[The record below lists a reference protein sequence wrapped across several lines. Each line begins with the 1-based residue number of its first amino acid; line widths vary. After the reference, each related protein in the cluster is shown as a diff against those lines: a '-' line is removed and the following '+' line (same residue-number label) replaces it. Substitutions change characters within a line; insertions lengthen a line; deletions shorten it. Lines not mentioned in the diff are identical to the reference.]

1 MTQPIKELSVILP
14 AYNEEGEIQENTHR
28 LKDHL
33 DRLHIDYEI
42 LIVDDGSKDNTVR
55 EASCCESKNIRV
67 LTYPDNRGKGY
78 AIQYGM
84 LNATGAYRLFMDVD
98 LSTSLGSIEQFL
110 QLIRSGQFDIIIG
123 NRKTNPSL
131 QKIRQPFYRRF
142 FGEGFTRLSS
152 LMIGERFTDFTCGFK
167 MYTKKTA
174 EIIFRKQ
181 RIFDWAF
188 DAELIYIALLHNLRI
203 YEAPVVWKHHPDSRV
218 RLLRDIVNSFYSLVE
233 MRVNG
238 WQGRYR

>member
-1 MTQPIKELSVILP
+1 
-14 AYNEEGEIQENTHR
+14 
-28 LKDHL
+28 
-33 DRLHIDYEI
+33 
-42 LIVDDGSKDNTVR
+42 
-55 EASCCESKNIRV
+55 
-67 LTYPDNRGKGY
+67 
-78 AIQYGM
+78 
-84 LNATGAYRLFMDVD
+84 
-98 LSTSLGSIEQFL
+98 
-110 QLIRSGQFDIIIG
+110 
-123 NRKTNPSL
+123 
-131 QKIRQPFYRRF
+131 
-142 FGEGFTRLSS
+142 
-152 LMIGERFTDFTCGFK
+152 MIGERFTDFTCGFK